1 MTGDH
6 VAEHCREHDCCIRVP
21 RMAASS
27 GFSQLTGEWHLRW
40 MPDDHAWFLVPPQ
53 GNVREI
59 RVAEDADPT
68 AELAVDGVEFESVRH
83 AIGSGRIVP
92 SLLSHLLGGSL
103 QAPPPL
109 GR

>member
-1 MTGDH
+1 MKHDERESSDVTGDG
-6 VAEHCREHDCCIRVP
+6 VVEHCREHDCCIRVP

-27 GFSQLTGEWHLRW
+27 DFSHLTGEWHLRW

-68 AELAVDGVEFESVRH
+68 DELAVDGVEFESVRH
-83 AIGSGRIVP
+83 AIGRDG
-92 SLLSHLLGGSL
+92 LF
-103 QAPPPL
+103 PPC
-109 GR
+109 